1 MEDEIVDVNIKI
13 EESKLATLSMTVTS
27 LGGQMSVQ
35 KQMKFKD
42 LGLAEVEKGN
52 FQCLLCSKMIKRKD
66 HAIRH
71 FKKIH
76 TDQTELTCQCPRC
89 DLEMPKSKLNQHM
102 DHRAATVNFSQP
114 RTPV

>member
-1 MEDEIVDVNIKI
+1 M
-13 EESKLATLSMTVTS
+13 SMTVTS
-27 LGGQMSVQ
+27 LEGQMSVQ

-52 FQCLLCSKMIKRKD
+52 FQCLVCSKMIKRKD

-102 DHRAATVNFSQP
+102 DQVHDIKVHNLLRGT
-114 RTPV
+114 

>member
-13 EESKLATLSMTVTS
+13 EESKLATLSMTVTSVTS

-52 FQCLLCSKMIKRKD
+52 FQCLVCSKMIKRKD

-102 DHRAATVNFSQP
+102 DQVHDIKVIY
-114 RTPV
+114 

>member
-13 EESKLATLSMTVTS
+13 EELKLATLSMTVAN

-52 FQCLLCSKMIKRKD
+52 FQCLVCKFACVFKNDQEKRPCY
-66 HAIRH
+66 
-71 FKKIH
+71 
-76 TDQTELTCQCPRC
+76 QTFQEN
-89 DLEMPKSKLNQHM
+89 SH
-102 DHRAATVNFSQP
+102 
-114 RTPV
+114 